1 MGVTIKDV
9 AKEAGVSVATVSRV
23 VNGMPNVN
31 EEMKAQV
38 EKAIARLGYKP
49 NQLAKGLK
57 NNVTNTI
64 GVVVTD
70 ISDPFI
76 IGVTRAA
83 EKILRPE
90 GYSLL
95 MASTDN
101 DEKKERECIDMM
113 DSKCVDGLIIS
124 PVSNDIATFLK
135 AGMYPVAAFDRN
147 TLSHIYD
154 TVYVDKEKAMFSAV
168 DYLLKRGHTNIAM
181 ISGEKKLS
189 TNFDRYNGYLRA
201 FFENDQVARKE
212 NLLFGTFSRA
222 YGMKAFKQLVT
233 RKEAPTAVISGSA
246 TLTEGI
252 LIQARKMG
260 VRIPEDISLIS
271 FGALSLQDLIEPQI
285 THSKEMQEEIG
296 IHIGEMLLSRLRT
309 PNLPVRLKVLESNII
324 EGDSVKTI
332 NL

>member
-1 MGVTIKDV
+1 MNVTIKDV

-23 VNGMPNVN
+23 INGVSNVN
-31 EEMKAQV
+31 EEMKTQV

-76 IGVTRAA
+76 IGVTRVA
-83 EKILRPE
+83 EKVLRTE

-101 DEKKERECIDMM
+101 DEEKEKECIDMM
-113 DSKCVDGLIIS
+113 ASKCVDGLIIS
-124 PVSNDIATFLK
+124 PVSNDIAVLLK
-135 AGMYPVAAFDRN
+135 SSMCPVVAFDRN

-168 DYLLKRGHTNIAM
+168 DYLLKKGHTNIAM
-181 ISGEKKLS
+181 VSGEKKLS

-201 FFENDQVARKE
+201 FFENDQIARKE
-212 NLLFGTFSRA
+212 NLLFGTFSRD
-222 YGMKAFKQLVT
+222 YGMRAFKQLAA
-233 RKEAPTAVISGSA
+233 RENPPTAIISGSA

-252 LIQARKMG
+252 LIQAKKMG
-260 VRIPEDISLIS
+260 VRIPNDISVIS
-271 FGALSLQDLIEPQI
+271 FGALSLQDLIEPEI
-285 THSKEMQEEIG
+285 THSKEMQQEIG
-296 IHIGEMLLSRLRT
+296 IHIGEMLLSRLRK
-309 PNLPVRLKVLESNII
+309 PDLPVRLKVLESNII
-324 EGDSVKTI
+324 EGDSVKDI
-332 NL
+332 N